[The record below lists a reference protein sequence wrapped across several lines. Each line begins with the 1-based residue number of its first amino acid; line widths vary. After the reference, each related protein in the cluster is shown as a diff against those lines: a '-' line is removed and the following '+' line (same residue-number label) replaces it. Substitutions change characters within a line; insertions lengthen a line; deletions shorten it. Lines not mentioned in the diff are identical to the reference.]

1 MTNGERAADLSG
13 QIAEGENLRAL
24 RKEVACELHRLKR
37 STLNVQRST
46 PEL

>member
-24 RKEVACELHRLKR
+24 RKEVACERIV
-37 STLNVQRST
+37 LNAQRPT
-46 PEL
+46 FNA